1 MSTVTDNLWQ
11 EDKHGHVLSSKK
23 FTQRGIFQLGE
34 VFTVSNTYT
43 TMEHNHSACIE
54 RSWKVRRSQ
63 CMCVMSGLER
73 RISLTLRNDYGNNM
87 IICLL
92 SLSSFFLTA
101 NPCCC
106 EMGED
111 FSKCFRD
118 NLLVAWMDLLCTLLS
133 FTCSSILCFLHDGE
147 LKDKVK
153 SSSWEKVPR
162 GWK

>member
-1 MSTVTDNLWQ
+1 
-11 EDKHGHVLSSKK
+11 
-23 FTQRGIFQLGE
+23 
-34 VFTVSNTYT
+34 
-43 TMEHNHSACIE
+43 MEHNHLACIE

-73 RISLTLRNDYGNNM
+73 RISLTSRNDYGNNM

-101 NPCCC
+101 NPRCC

-118 NLLVAWMDLLCTLLS
+118 NLPVAWMDLLCTLLS
-133 FTCSSILCFLHDGE
+133 FACSSILCFLRDGE

-153 SSSWEKVPR
+153 SSSWEKSASWLKVAFSR
-162 GWK
+162 CASLSVYLFVHLLVVKSIS